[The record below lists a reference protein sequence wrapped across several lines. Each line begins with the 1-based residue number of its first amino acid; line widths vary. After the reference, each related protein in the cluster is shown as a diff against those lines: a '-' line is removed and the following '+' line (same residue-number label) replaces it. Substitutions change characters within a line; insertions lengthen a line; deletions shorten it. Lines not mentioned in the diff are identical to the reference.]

1 MAKLKAKTKSSAKKR
16 YRITGSGK
24 LVNQSAG
31 ASHIRRK
38 KDGGIL
44 KFKMKK
50 KTTNDAILKMTKA
63 LLPNGVKGRRINK
76 TERGMG
82 Q

>member
-24 LVNQSAG
+24 LVNQSSG

-50 KTTNDAILKMTKA
+50 KTTSDAILKMTKA

-76 TERGMG
+76 TKKGME
-82 Q
+82 

>member
-16 YRITGSGK
+16 FRLTGSGK
-24 LVNQSAG
+24 LINQSAG

-38 KDGGIL
+38 KSANTL
-44 KFKMKK
+44 KFKMCA
-50 KTTNDAILKMTKA
+50 KTTNDAILKMTKK

-76 TERGMG
+76 TVRGM
-82 Q
+82 

>member
-16 YRITGSGK
+16 YRLTGTGK

-38 KDGGIL
+38 KSGKTL
-44 KFKMKK
+44 KFKMAK
-50 KTTNDAILKMTKA
+50 KTSNDAILKMTKA

-76 TERGMG
+76 TVRGM
-82 Q
+82 